1 MYVMIT
7 FSIYYMVGKCIRIEN
22 QFLNNPT
29 IIFIYMDMHNNI
41 HAYTYLS
48 MLFKKG
54 KKWSYT
60 LQYNLLDI
68 SGQLFAYN

>member
-1 MYVMIT
+1 
-7 FSIYYMVGKCIRIEN
+7 
-22 QFLNNPT
+22 
-29 IIFIYMDMHNNI
+29 MDMHNNI